1 MVTGVCQSKLLHETK
16 WKCNIVCVENGKN
29 KDQWMSTTFEFL
41 GFIFYGLSLSHLMEM
56 EGVCERKKSMSQ
68 IKDERLPPAYASGD
82 CMNPVGDIICD
93 GQSRACFVVAVL
105 ISDAAATWF
114 SCGLNLQL
122 DFKYVN

>member
-1 MVTGVCQSKLLHETK
+1 
-16 WKCNIVCVENGKN
+16 
-29 KDQWMSTTFEFL
+29 MSTTFEFL

-56 EGVCERKKSMSQ
+56 EGVCEKKEKNESQ

-114 SCGLNLQL
+114 SCGLNLNY
-122 DFKYVN
+122 FKNTYVN